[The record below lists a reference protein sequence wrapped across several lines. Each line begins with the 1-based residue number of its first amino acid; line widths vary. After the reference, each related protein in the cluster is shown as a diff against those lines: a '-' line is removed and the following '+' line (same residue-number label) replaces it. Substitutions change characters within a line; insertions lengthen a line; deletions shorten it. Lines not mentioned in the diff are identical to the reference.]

1 MNGSKKMTH
10 QFSDFFLKIS
20 LPAMVEMIVAMRA
33 VIDFFDTIHFLI
45 NKKMFEINF
54 QALFWITQLE
64 EKK

>member
-1 MNGSKKMTH
+1 
-10 QFSDFFLKIS
+10 
-20 LPAMVEMIVAMRA
+20 MVEMIVAMRA